1 MWIVWRRHGVNGR
14 LLQPQETRRRVET
27 DDEGLAAGDAE
38 VLGQFLSFPSGRRVG

>member
-1 MWIVWRRHGVNGR
+1 MAGSCSRFRIAVLSGKPVAA
-14 LLQPQETRRRVET
+14 VET